1 MHPIIRKPLNFILM
15 LMSTVCAAV
24 ALMSLV
30 AGIGMLFGTLY
41 ALGAMMQGLWVI
53 SIGLI
58 FTCLS
63 VASYWGARV
72 TDGHVVERL
81 FETPFDIRRF
91 SSWKFSL
98 LVISFLFAA
107 GFAWHFLSF

>member
-15 LMSTVCAAV
+15 LMCTVCAAV

-63 VASYWGARV
+63 VASYWGARA
-72 TDGHVVERL
+72 TDGHFGEKL
-81 FETPFDIRRF
+81 FEAPFDIRRV

-107 GFAWHFLSF
+107 GFAWHILSF